1 MKFRKCRQCGEIKQ
15 ETEFRQYYGETRSGK
30 ERGRY
35 RTCKTCESIN
45 TRYKYLCKKQSNG
58 KASESELQ
66 ELAKIEQLY
75 ELLRAK
81 GLKLPAKRERGTI
94 MNIVDQM
101 IEKHSASVIE
111 VEAEDGEQV
120 ITAAPQE
127 LLDWLNADLSQY
139 DPEYLQDVVADEL
152 IKKYR
157 PQIGVDPNTYEPIYD
172 DTHRDILNKLLERFD
187 EYEDNY
193 KGKDTD
199 EGEDEDE

>member
-1 MKFRKCRQCGEIKQ
+1 MKFKKCRQCGEIKQ

-58 KASESELQ
+58 KASEQELQ
-66 ELAKIEQLY
+66 ELNKIEQLY
-75 ELLRAK
+75 DLLRAK
-81 GLKLPAKRERGTI
+81 GLKPPAKRERSTVL
-94 MNIVDQM
+94 NLVD
-101 IEKHSASVIE
+101 ELLDKYSASTTEIAATVDDELVI
-111 VEAEDGEQV
+111 A
-120 ITAAPQE
+120 AAPQE

-157 PQIGVDPNTYEPIYD
+157 PQVGVDPNTYKPIYD
-172 DTHRDILNKLLERFD
+172 DTYRDILNKVLERFD

-193 KGKDTD
+193 TDNVD